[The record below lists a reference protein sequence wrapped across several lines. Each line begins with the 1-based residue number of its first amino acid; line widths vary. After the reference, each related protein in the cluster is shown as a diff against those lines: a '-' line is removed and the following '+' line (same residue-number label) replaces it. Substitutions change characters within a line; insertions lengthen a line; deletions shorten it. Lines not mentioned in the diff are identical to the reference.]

1 LVKLIRKKRMRG
13 QVSLRHRS
21 KRVLLKKTKRRFIPR
36 RKRSLARLNRT
47 SVHPVGAIIIAS
59 NVEGSIETVLEP
71 LKRLPLRE
79 IIVIVHGSVDRTL
92 DKVRR
97 HSRAIVIHDPQRIE
111 PDAARA
117 LAARIARSDFLLFLE
132 GDKVV
137 NADEL
142 LPFIQNVALGI
153 ENGLLARRHELA
165 INEHH
170 YSYV

>member
-1 LVKLIRKKRMRG
+1 MKK
-13 QVSLRHRS
+13 RS
-21 KRVLLKKTKRRFIPR
+21 KRNLLKKPKRRFIPK
-36 RKRSLARLNRT
+36 RKRSFARVNRT

-59 NVEGSIETVLEP
+59 NAEGTIEHVLEP
-71 LKRLPLRE
+71 LRRMPLRE

-92 DKVRR
+92 DMVKR
-97 HSRAIVIHDPQRIE
+97 HSRAIIIHDPQTIE

-117 LAARIARSDFLLFLE
+117 LAARISRSEYLLFIE

-137 NADEL
+137 PADEL
-142 LPFIQNVALGI
+142 LPSLQNVAIGI
-153 ENGLLARRHELA
+153 ENGTLTRRHELA